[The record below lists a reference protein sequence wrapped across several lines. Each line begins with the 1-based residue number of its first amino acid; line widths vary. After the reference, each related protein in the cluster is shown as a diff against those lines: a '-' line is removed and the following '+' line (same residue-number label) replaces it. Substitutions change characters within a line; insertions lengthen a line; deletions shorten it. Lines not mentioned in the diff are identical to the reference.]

1 MFSSPHFQHIGESDW
16 FRFYLLSNYCGTDTE
31 YFKIL
36 YYGWGL
42 SEVTDF
48 DMKVLYKHLVHLFS
62 RQRGIVSLIQRLSH
76 ARQAVYH

>member
-1 MFSSPHFQHIGESDW
+1 MFSSPHFQHVRESDW

-31 YFKIL
+31 KFKIL

-48 DMKVLYKHLVHLFS
+48 HMKVC
-62 RQRGIVSLIQRLSH
+62 INI
-76 ARQAVYH
+76 